1 MGARGISLREAMK
14 IAFIGTHGIGKT
26 TLAYELCNELKKQH
40 LDVGFIDE
48 IARRCPFPINEA
60 TSLEAQTWILATTM
74 AREMELN
81 KIYPNIICDRSVID
95 NYVYLYHKF
104 GHIRELHSLATYWV
118 RTYDLLFKVPFT
130 RKYLRPDGVRSTDHE
145 FQEAIDQKL
154 EQVLREDGIPYHH
167 HVVMSDT
174 VQNILE
180 YHTRQ
185 IGPLQ
190 IRIPGI

>member
-1 MGARGISLREAMK
+1 MK

-60 TSLEAQTWILATTM
+60 TSLEAQTWILATTI
-74 AREMELN
+74 ARELELG
-81 KIYPNIICDRSVID
+81 KIYPNIICDRSVLD

-104 GHIRELHSLATYWV
+104 GHIPELHGLTRYWV

-130 RKYLRPDGVRSTDHE
+130 RKYLRPDGVRSTDLE
-145 FQEAIDQKL
+145 FQEIIDQKL
-154 EQVLREDGIPYHH
+154 DQLLGEDAVSH
-167 HVVMSDT
+167 HVHEVMSTT
-174 VQNILE
+174 VQKILD
-180 YHTRQ
+180 YVRAHV
-185 IGPLQ
+185 GPLQ
-190 IRIPGI
+190 IRIPGW

>member
-1 MGARGISLREAMK
+1 MK

-60 TSLEAQTWILATTM
+60 TSLEAQTWILATTI
-74 AREMELN
+74 ARELELG

-104 GHIRELHSLATYWV
+104 GHIPELHALASYWV
-118 RTYDLLFKVPFT
+118 RTYDLLFKVPYT
-130 RKYLRPDGVRSTDHE
+130 QKYLRPDGVRSTDTE
-145 FQEAIDQKL
+145 FQAAIDLKL
-154 EQVLREDGIPYHH
+154 TQLLEGDDVPYQEHK
-167 HVVMSDT
+167 VMSST
-174 VQNILE
+174 VEAILE
-180 YHTRQ
+180 YHRSQ

>member
-1 MGARGISLREAMK
+1 MK

-60 TSLEAQTWILATTM
+60 TSLEAQTWILATTI
-74 AREMELN
+74 ARELELN
-81 KIYPNIICDRSVID
+81 KIYPNIICDRAVID
-95 NYVYLYHKF
+95 NYVYLYNKF
-104 GHIRELHSLATYWV
+104 GHIPELHSLATYWA

-130 RKYLRPDGVRSTDHE
+130 RKYLRPDGVRSTDLE

-154 EQVLREDGIPYHH
+154 VQLLTEDGVAFFNHE
-167 HVVMSDT
+167 VMSET
-174 VQNILE
+174 VETILA
-180 YHTRQ
+180 YHRRE

>member
-1 MGARGISLREAMK
+1 MK

-48 IARRCPFPINEA
+48 IARRCPFPINEG
-60 TSLEAQTWILATTM
+60 TSLEAQTWILATTIG
-74 AREMELN
+74 RELELN
-81 KIYPNIICDRSVID
+81 KIYPNIICDRSVLD

-104 GHIRELHSLATYWV
+104 GHIPELHGLASYWV
-118 RTYDLLFKVPFT
+118 RTYDLLFRVPFT
-130 RKYLRPDGVRSTDHE
+130 RKYLRPDGVRSTDLD
-145 FQEAIDQKL
+145 FQEVIDQKL
-154 EQVLREDGIPYHH
+154 EQLLKEDNVPYHD

-174 VQNILE
+174 VHLIMD
-180 YHTRQ
+180 YYRTH

>member
-1 MGARGISLREAMK
+1 MK
-14 IAFIGTHGIGKT
+14 IAFIGTHGVGKT

-60 TSLEAQTWILATTM
+60 TSLEAQTWILATTI
-74 AREMELN
+74 ARELELN
-81 KIYPNIICDRSVID
+81 KIYPNIICDRAVVD

-104 GHIRELHSLATYWV
+104 GHIPELHGLTNYWV

-130 RKYLRPDGVRSTDHE
+130 RKYLRPDGVRSTDLE
-145 FQEAIDQKL
+145 FQEIIDQKL
-154 EQVLREDGIPYHH
+154 LQLLADDRVSYFDHE
-167 HVVMSDT
+167 VMSDT
-174 VQNILE
+174 VERILD
-180 YHTRQ
+180 YHRRE

>member
-1 MGARGISLREAMK
+1 MK

-60 TSLEAQTWILATTM
+60 TSLEAQTWILATTI
-74 AREMELN
+74 ARELELN
-81 KIYPNIICDRSVID
+81 KIYSHIICDRAVID
-95 NYVYLYHKF
+95 NYVYLFHKF
-104 GHIRELHSLATYWV
+104 GHIPELHGLAIYWA
-118 RTYDLLFKVPFT
+118 RTYDLLFKVPLT
-130 RKYLRPDGVRSTDHE
+130 RKYLRPDGVRSTDME
-145 FQEAIDQKL
+145 FQVAIEQKL
-154 EQVLREDGIPYHH
+154 LQVLTEDRIPFHNH
-167 HVVMSDT
+167 EVMSGTVDT
-174 VQNILE
+174 ILE
-180 YHTRQ
+180 FHRKQ

>member
-1 MGARGISLREAMK
+1 MK

-60 TSLEAQTWILATTM
+60 TSLEAQTWILATTI
-74 AREMELN
+74 ARELELN
-81 KIYPNIICDRSVID
+81 KIYPNIICDRSVLD

-104 GHIRELHSLATYWV
+104 GHIPELHGLTSYWV
-118 RTYDLLFKVPFT
+118 RTYDLLLKVPFT
-130 RKYLRPDGVRSTDHE
+130 RKYLRPDGVRSTDLE
-145 FQEAIDQKL
+145 FQEVIDKKL
-154 EQVLREDGIPYHH
+154 EQLLSEDNIPCHGH
-167 HVVMSDT
+167 RVMSDT
-174 VQNILE
+174 VQLIME
-180 YHTRQ
+180 YYRSRF
-185 IGPLQ
+185 GPVQ

>member
-1 MGARGISLREAMK
+1 MK

-60 TSLEAQTWILATTM
+60 TSLEAQTWILATTIS
-74 AREMELN
+74 RELELN
-81 KIYPNIICDRSVID
+81 KIYPNIICDRSVFD

-104 GHIRELHSLATYWV
+104 GDVPQLRALVSYWV
-118 RTYDLLFKVPFT
+118 KTYDLLFKVPFT
-130 RKYLRPDGVRSTDHE
+130 RKYLRPDGVRSTDLE
-145 FQEAIDQKL
+145 FQEAIDLKL
-154 EQVLREDGIPYHH
+154 TELLDGEGVAYHNH
-167 HVVMSDT
+167 EVMSTT
-174 VQNILE
+174 VQTILE
-180 YHTRQ
+180 YHTTHV
-185 IGPLQ
+185 GPLQ